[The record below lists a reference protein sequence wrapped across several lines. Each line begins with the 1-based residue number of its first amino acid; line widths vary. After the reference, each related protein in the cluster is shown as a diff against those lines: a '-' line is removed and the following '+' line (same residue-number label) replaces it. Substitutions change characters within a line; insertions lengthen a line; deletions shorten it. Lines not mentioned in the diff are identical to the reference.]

1 MTPEQLTRLH
11 IGQEWFI
18 PMVATFERFDI
29 STPERQAGFIGQC
42 QHESG
47 NFRRVREN
55 LNYSAKA
62 LKSMFGKHRISHE
75 NADKYGRTDDHP
87 ADKRMIANC
96 IYGGQWGAENL
107 GNTEDN
113 DGWNYSGRGVIQ
125 LTGRANYQR
134 LSDAVGVDFIDSP
147 HLLEQPEYAV
157 LSAGWFW
164 DSRGLNK
171 YADEKDWLTL
181 TKRINGGTI
190 GLEDRVAHIEQA
202 LAVLNG

>member
-1 MTPEQLTRLH
+1 MKPEQLDKLH

-55 LNYSAKA
+55 LNYSARA
-62 LKSMFGKHRISHE
+62 LRSIFGKHRITDAE
-75 NADKYGRTDDHP
+75 CEKYGRTDDHP
-87 ADKRMIANC
+87 ADKEMIANT
-96 IYGGQWGAENL
+96 IYGGDWGAKNL
-107 GNTEDN
+107 GNTEPG
-113 DGWNYSGRGVIQ
+113 DGWQYSGRGVIQ

-134 LSDAVGVDFIDSP
+134 LSDAVGVDFISNP
-147 HLLEQPEYAV
+147 HFLEKPEYAI

-171 YADEKDWLTL
+171 YADDKDWLTL

-190 GLEDRVAHIEQA
+190 GLEDRVAHIESA
-202 LAVLNG
+202 LQVLKA